1 MTLRATTW
9 QTVGPF
15 FSIGLE
21 RLYRSEM
28 AGEGMADE
36 GVPGERVCVH
46 GRVLDGDLLPVPDAV
61 LEIWQ
66 ADTAGRYAR
75 PEDESQ
81 GLAGNRFRGYGRVA
95 TNDDGRFYFSTIKP
109 GAVAG
114 ADGALQ
120 APHAVV
126 GLMMRG
132 LLRRLV
138 TRFYFPDE
146 RLNSTDAILQLIALE
161 RRRTLLLTP
170 EPNRPGHY
178 TWDIHLQGADE
189 TVFFD
194 F

>member
-1 MTLRATTW
+1 MTVRATTW

-15 FSIGLE
+15 FSIGLG
-21 RLYRSEM
+21 RRYRSEL
-28 AGEGMADE
+28 AGEGMEDE
-36 GVPGERVCVH
+36 AVPGEHVCVH
-46 GRVLDGDLLPVPDAV
+46 GRVLDGDLLPVPDAI

-66 ADTAGRYAR
+66 ADAAGRYAN
-75 PEDESQ
+75 PEVESQ
-81 GLAGNRFRGYGRVA
+81 RLAGRCFTGYGRVA
-95 TNDDGRFYFSTIKP
+95 TDDDGRFNFSTIKP

-114 ADGALQ
+114 PEGALQ

-126 GLMMRG
+126 GVMMRG

-138 TRFYFPDE
+138 TRMYFTDE
-146 RLNSTDAILQLIALE
+146 RLNSTDVILQLIALE

-178 TWDIHLQGADE
+178 TWDIHLQGPDE